1 MITRLNN
8 PSLILLFLAIAVTTA
23 PGIAI
28 ARSCNA
34 NSAQGRAG
42 LNCGAA
48 TQNHPATTSTMNGHS
63 QGPTGPVPVANQ
75 LPTPAAK
82 PPQQVVVG
90 RLGPSFTGYAPAPQ
104 IQVLPGQVITGYGP
118 VPSPA
123 VPPLPPQPPV
133 PAQSTQQVVPPPVP
147 QPYPVPPAPHQVVV
161 GQQGPSFTGY
171 APAPQLPLAVPV
183 GGSAAVKPKPLR
195 KIVNEIATPIPHEI
209 TDKADSA
216 KSNSTMI
223 ANLPGR
229 QDIKKYPE
237 FSDSRSGLSKGCVLS
252 GLDRRQVVSP
262 DGGATYHGTLPHL
275 RTVSAVITDI
285 PSWHPHESGCIVSIN
300 KK

>member
-1 MITRLNN
+1 MMTRLNN
-8 PSLILLFLAIAVTTA
+8 PSLILLLLAFAATTA

-28 ARSCNA
+28 AKSCNA

-90 RLGPSFTGYAPAPQ
+90 RLGPSFTGYAPTPQ

-171 APAPQLPLAVPV
+171 APAPQLPPAVPV

-262 DGGATYHGTLPHL
+262 DGSAAYHGTLPHL

>member
-1 MITRLNN
+1 M
-8 PSLILLFLAIAVTTA
+8 
-23 PGIAI
+23 
-28 ARSCNA
+28 
-34 NSAQGRAG
+34 
-42 LNCGAA
+42 
-48 TQNHPATTSTMNGHS
+48 
-63 QGPTGPVPVANQ
+63 
-75 LPTPAAK
+75 
-82 PPQQVVVG
+82 
-90 RLGPSFTGYAPAPQ
+90 
-104 IQVLPGQVITGYGP
+104 
-118 VPSPA
+118 
-123 VPPLPPQPPV
+123 
-133 PAQSTQQVVPPPVP
+133 
-147 QPYPVPPAPHQVVV
+147 
-161 GQQGPSFTGY
+161 
-171 APAPQLPLAVPV
+171 

-237 FSDSRSGLSKGCVLS
+237 FSESRSGLSKGCVLS

-262 DGGATYHGTLPHL
+262 DGGVTYHGTLPHL